1 MSKRIF
7 ELNKPRHSAI
17 IVGTEEHT
25 MDKDYVEDLEKLVQ
39 KLVPIYDRY
48 YDLIGA
54 PKPPLEKQV
63 VLKATRSI
71 PALFKPK

>member
-1 MSKRIF
+1 
-7 ELNKPRHSAI
+7 
-17 IVGTEEHT
+17 